1 MRLPASGTAYLGAMD
16 AQSKPTS
23 TEHAPYQGAYIALCP
38 EGGLLAALQAADA
51 HAAAVLGGIPEQS
64 AGFRYA
70 AGKWS
75 MRDVVQHL
83 IDCERVF
90 AYRALRFARRDGT
103 GLPGFDEDS
112 YATEAHADARPWTDL
127 LAERAVVRQGTL
139 HLFRSLS
146 DEALVRSGQ
155 ANGQAMSVRALGW
168 CIAGHERHHLRILQ
182 ERYLPHVQA

>member
-1 MRLPASGTAYLGAMD
+1 MPAGGTAYLGTMVAR
-16 AQSKPTS
+16 SKPPI

-38 EGGLLAALQAADA
+38 EDDLLAALEGADA
-51 HAAAVLGGIPEQS
+51 HAAAVLGGIPERS

-70 AGKWS
+70 AGKWG

-90 AYRALRFARRDGT
+90 AYRALRFARRDAT

-112 YATEAHADARPWTDL
+112 FAAEAHADARPWSDL
-127 LAERAVVRQGTL
+127 LAERAVVREGTL

-146 DEALVRSGQ
+146 DEAMVRSGR
-155 ANGQAMSVRALGW
+155 ANGQVMSVRALGW